1 MGTEADPRIDG
12 YLASIIDED
21 WVNSELP
28 LEDIYVPLGDLPD
41 QEQVSSIFQKFVK
54 PLQLANKRSYTYTN
68 VLRLLFIVTV

>member
-1 MGTEADPRIDG
+1 VGTEADPRIDG

-41 QEQVSSIFQKFVK
+41 QEQESGK
-54 PLQLANKRSYTYTN
+54 PKETIQELEKKWKDDGLQSLLKR
-68 VLRLLFIVTV
+68 LK